1 MTKDELIDRWL
12 HELWEDASINELLRS
27 VISFHKDSE
36 FADMSLEQVIDHIND
51 EDPDWFEG
59 EEIDPSTIT
68 A

>member
-12 HELWEDASINELLRS
+12 KDLWDETPYWELMRN
-27 VISFHKDSE
+27 VIAFHKDSE
-36 FADMSLEQVIDHIND
+36 FGDMSLEQVIDHIND
-51 EDPDWFEG
+51 EDPYWFEG